1 MRLRAAPVAASLA
14 LLTASCGAPLMKL
27 PKLPGPAAPAS
38 DARDAL
44 ADATKACRAVSS
56 FTAETAAS
64 GSVAGRRLRARLL
77 VGLAAPASARIEAAA
92 PFGEPLFFFVSR
104 GGDATL
110 LLPRDRRVLEHGTPR
125 DVLEAVT
132 GIPLSAADLRSTLT
146 GCASADPA
154 RGQRAGDD
162 WRIVP
167 DGENEL
173 YLNRK
178 PPAAEWR
185 LVAVVH
191 RDPSS
196 EWRAEYRDFQNG
208 MPRTIRLV
216 SRDARRFDL
225 RLELSQVETNV
236 PLGAEA
242 FRVRVPAGT
251 EPITLED
258 LRQNGPLGRSGAN
271 GR

>member
-64 GSVAGRRLRARLL
+64 GSVAGRRLR
-77 VGLAAPASARIEAAA
+77 AA